1 MKMVSNAAIAALNKE
16 MIDVWVTPSL
26 QFPLLL
32 HPSSPLCL
40 FSFSPHSSFF
50 FTFPPSPP
58 PPSSSLLL
66 LPPFPPP
73 PPTSS
78 SLLLLPSSSSQGERC
93 SFSVQMWHCHLHG
106 LRHDL
111 WTICPGPVAVEIL
124 TSVLARTLSHL
135 ARRYTA
141 VQPSYRRVAQFR

>member
-1 MKMVSNAAIAALNKE
+1 MGDSESPVSSP
-16 MIDVWVTPSL
+16 PSSL
-26 QFPLLL
+26 LTSLPLLL
-32 HPSSPLCL
+32 LSTLLFFFYLSPLSSSPLL
-40 FSFSPHSSFF
+40 LSAA
-50 FTFPPSPP
+50 PP
-58 PPSSSLLL
+58 PLPSSSLLL

-78 SLLLLPSSSSQGERC
+78 SLLLLPSSSQGERC